1 MMMTTTTTTTTT
13 TTMIRRFFYCYHQ
26 ALHESKNTSLCGV
39 RTETAPGWRGL
50 SNNNND
56 IILYKTN
63 GFCLPQGTASFFY
76 PGDAGQGLSEAA
88 ASQPLHAKHHIPPTT
103 TTTSLSS
110 PDSYFALL
118 WFRGC
123 RSCAPTIC
131 RGASTGGTGAVAPP
145 G

>member
-56 IILYKTN
+56 IILYNDNTMIYQSVAK
-63 GFCLPQGTASFFY
+63 LP
-76 PGDAGQGLSEAA
+76 
-88 ASQPLHAKHHIPPTT
+88 
-103 TTTSLSS
+103 
-110 PDSYFALL
+110 
-118 WFRGC
+118 
-123 RSCAPTIC
+123 C
-131 RGASTGGTGAVAPP
+131 RGLA
-145 G
+145 